1 MYHSEVEHGS
11 KGFAFLCIRSSF
23 LLKRA
28 ECAFIRIELNI
39 SIKKKEL
46 ITEDNLFV
54 KQKKVSQQSL

>member
-11 KGFAFLCIRSSF
+11 KGFAFLCLCSSF

-39 SIKKKEL
+39 FIKKNEL
-46 ITEDNLFV
+46 ITEDKLFI
-54 KQKKVSQQSL
+54 KPKKVSQQ